1 VTKSSYPNFSIVIPN
16 FNGAK
21 FIKPCL
27 LALKKAIAHCPS
39 SKFEI
44 ILVDNGSTDDSP
56 QIFKNTFPKNSSLLS
71 LDNNYGFAFAVNR
84 GIRAA
89 KNEYICILNNDL
101 NLEANWFELISKAI
115 KENSNYSTF
124 CGTVLSYD
132 GSKIESQGL
141 RYFISGRCENINN
154 GQPYKSSLRGV
165 SWSGQSTGQRGG
177 NLKTISV
184 PIWGSSAAV
193 VVYQKSAIEKVG
205 LFDESFF
212 AYIEDVD
219 LAFRLSKNNYQSL
232 LIPTA
237 ISYHLGG
244 STSNNMGTLRQY
256 YTFRNWIK
264 LIVKNY
270 SITEI
275 LTNLPSITIERLRN
289 LSYLIRSSLI
299 INK

>member
-1 VTKSSYPNFSIVIPN
+1 MTKSNSPNFSIVIPN
-16 FNGAK
+16 YNGSK
-21 FIKPCL
+21 FIEPCL
-27 LALKKAIAHCPS
+27 VTLHKAILSCPK

-44 ILVDNGSTDDSP
+44 ILVDNGSTD
-56 QIFKNTFPKNSSLLS
+56 NSSEIFRKFFPENSKLITLRS
-71 LDNNYGFAFAVNR
+71 NFGFAKAVND
-84 GIRAA
+84 GIRTS
-89 KNEYICILNNDL
+89 KYDYVCVLNNDL
-101 NLEANWFELISKAI
+101 NLNPDWFSLISKAI
-115 KENSNYSTF
+115 IENPKYSTF

-141 RYFISGRCENINN
+141 RYFMSGRCENINN
-154 GQPYKSSLRGV
+154 GQPFLTKVLKLKSS
-165 SWSGQSTGQRGG
+165 
-177 NLKTISV
+177 SV

-193 VVYQKSAIEKVG
+193 VVYQKSAIETVG

-219 LAFRLSKNNYQSL
+219 LAFRLSKNNYLSL

-256 YTFRNWIK
+256 YTLRNWIK
-264 LIVKNY
+264 LITKNY
-270 SITEI
+270 SISEI
-275 LTNLPSITIERLRN
+275 LTNLPSIMIERLRN